1 MERDSLPKE
10 KTLRLLEEHFEAIQ
24 KQTSAWDFFLN
35 TAEYVRFVET
45 NRQLSESLQKLENQ
59 RREALAP
66 LEKLDTQAVKELQK
80 ASETITKAV
89 ERAHINLEPVAR
101 AMEELKRYNA
111 GNILS
116 SLPKVHSLNSHLF
129 DIARGLKDSG
139 MTQIV
144 QRFVDNQK
152 EIKNIHGNFTFS
164 PTLPLRDRAQ
174 EEVEVKRQT
183 ELWGAWESLPF
194 VARTIFDE
202 EGLDKEIEA
211 LCEEDKSKQ
220 WDLINYRGVRGELKI
235 MRSQQK
241 PDEALIFFRVP
252 EFRKR
257 IERIQKY
264 FVAELLKDPL
274 TIEPQKLD
282 FEEKTSILSFTGET
296 IIISKKAESAA
307 HDLLR
312 TIFKGRERL
321 WHQDEIL
328 DDWKVYTNTPKNKIY
343 QAGLAV
349 NRIIAQ
355 ETKIKD
361 FLLVTTKTIA
371 INPKYLRT

>member
-1 MERDSLPKE
+1 
-10 KTLRLLEEHFEAIQ
+10 
-24 KQTSAWDFFLN
+24 
-35 TAEYVRFVET
+35 
-45 NRQLSESLQKLENQ
+45 
-59 RREALAP
+59 
-66 LEKLDTQAVKELQK
+66 
-80 ASETITKAV
+80 
-89 ERAHINLEPVAR
+89 
-101 AMEELKRYNA
+101 
-111 GNILS
+111 
-116 SLPKVHSLNSHLF
+116 
-129 DIARGLKDSG
+129 
-139 MTQIV
+139 
-144 QRFVDNQK
+144 
-152 EIKNIHGNFTFS
+152 
-164 PTLPLRDRAQ
+164 
-174 EEVEVKRQT
+174 
-183 ELWGAWESLPF
+183 
-194 VARTIFDE
+194 
-202 EGLDKEIEA
+202 
-211 LCEEDKSKQ
+211 
-220 WDLINYRGVRGELKI
+220 